1 MHQIDLILTITGG
14 IAAAALLGYIA
25 LRLQISPLVGYLV
38 AGVVVGPHTPGWV
51 ADHTLAEQLAEMG
64 VVLLMF
70 GVGLQFHWEELVAVR
85 RLAIPGAVLQSL
97 VATLLG
103 LVFGICLGWGWQ
115 GGLVFGLALSVAS
128 TVVLTRVLSDRGELH
143 TGVGRIAV
151 GWLVV
156 EDIFTVIVLVLLPE
170 LLGAARPGGWQLV
183 GTVLLVLLKIAV
195 LVAVTLIGGRRVI
208 PWLLEK
214 VAATRSRELFTLTV
228 LVVALGVAV
237 LAAKGFSVSMAL
249 GAFLAGMVVGRS
261 EFSLRAA
268 VEALPM
274 RDAFAVL
281 FFVSAGMLFDPARV
295 WHSPVALVGTTVIVL
310 LAKPLSALVVLKWF
324 GQSPRVGLPVG
335 MALGQIGEFSFILA
349 GVGRGLGVLPEV
361 AHQSLVAV
369 AMLSMAVNPW
379 MMNLAAALSR
389 RYPGTETMAPGEAT
403 LVDLA
408 GLPQSEERTIVVGYG
423 PVGSSIVRLLR
434 ENGVEPV
441 VIEFNVTTVR
451 TLQQQGLRA
460 IYGDA
465 RQPGVLEAA
474 GITGVRNLIVS
485 ARNVEGLSEIV
496 RRAREL
502 NSQLR
507 VLARG
512 DYVSDGPVLRAAGAT
527 RVVTDECEV
536 ALGFVELI
544 LRHLGATAEQVDR
557 ERDKLRS
564 ELQGPPSS
572 GGS

>member
-1 MHQIDLILTITGG
+1 
-14 IAAAALLGYIA
+14 
-25 LRLQISPLVGYLV
+25 
-38 AGVVVGPHTPGWV
+38 
-51 ADHTLAEQLAEMG
+51 
-64 VVLLMF
+64 
-70 GVGLQFHWEELVAVR
+70 
-85 RLAIPGAVLQSL
+85 
-97 VATLLG
+97 
-103 LVFGICLGWGWQ
+103 
-115 GGLVFGLALSVAS
+115 
-128 TVVLTRVLSDRGELH
+128 
-143 TGVGRIAV
+143 
-151 GWLVV
+151 
-156 EDIFTVIVLVLLPE
+156 
-170 LLGAARPGGWQLV
+170 
-183 GTVLLVLLKIAV
+183 
-195 LVAVTLIGGRRVI
+195 
-208 PWLLEK
+208 
-214 VAATRSRELFTLTV
+214 
-228 LVVALGVAV
+228 
-237 LAAKGFSVSMAL
+237 
-249 GAFLAGMVVGRS
+249 
-261 EFSLRAA
+261 
-268 VEALPM
+268 
-274 RDAFAVL
+274 
-281 FFVSAGMLFDPARV
+281 
-295 WHSPVALVGTTVIVL
+295 
-310 LAKPLSALVVLKWF
+310 
-324 GQSPRVGLPVG
+324 
-335 MALGQIGEFSFILA
+335 
-349 GVGRGLGVLPEV
+349 
-361 AHQSLVAV
+361 
-369 AMLSMAVNPW
+369 
-379 MMNLAAALSR
+379 
-389 RYPGTETMAPGEAT
+389 
-403 LVDLA
+403 
-408 GLPQSEERTIVVGYG
+408 
-423 PVGSSIVRLLR
+423 LR

>member
-14 IAAAALLGYIA
+14 IAAAALLGYLA
-25 LRLQISPLVGYLV
+25 LRLKISPLVGYLM
-38 AGVVVGPHTPGWV
+38 AGVVVGPHTPGFV

-70 GVGLQFHWEELVAVR
+70 GVGLQFHVEELVAVR
-85 RLAIPGAVLQSL
+85 RLAVPGAVLQSL

-103 LVFGICLGWGWQ
+103 MVLGIALGWGWQ

-128 TVVLTRVLSDRGELH
+128 TVVLTRVLSDQGELH
-143 TGVGRIAV
+143 TRVGRIAV

-170 LLGAARPGGWQLV
+170 LLGAARPGGIELLA
-183 GTVLLVLLKIAV
+183 TVSLVLLKIAV
-195 LVAVTLIGGRRVI
+195 LVAVTLVGGRRII

-214 VAATRSRELFTLTV
+214 VAETRSRELFTLTV

-237 LAAKGFSVSMAL
+237 LAAKMFSVSMAL

-268 VEALPM
+268 VEALPL

-281 FFVSAGMLFDPARV
+281 FFVSAGMLFDPGRV
-295 WHSPVALVGTTVIVL
+295 WASPVALLGTAVIVL
-310 LAKPLSALVVLKWF
+310 CVKPLAALLVMKWF

-379 MMNLAAALSR
+379 LMSLAAGFAR
-389 RYPGTETMAPGEAT
+389 RWPGEMEGQGGT
-403 LVDLA
+403 NPVDLA
-408 GLPQSEERTIVVGYG
+408 GLPPSEERTIVVGHG

-441 VIEFNVTTVR
+441 VIEFNLATVR
-451 TLQQQGLRA
+451 ALQQQGVA
-460 IYGDA
+460 AFYGDA

-485 ARNVEGLSEIV
+485 ARNVEGLSDIV
-496 RRAREL
+496 RRAREF
-502 NSQLR
+502 NPELR

-512 DYVSDGPVLRAAGAT
+512 DYVSEAPTLRAAGAT

-536 ALGFVELI
+536 ALGFLELI

-564 ELQGPPSS
+564 QLQGPPPV
-572 GGS
+572 GQT